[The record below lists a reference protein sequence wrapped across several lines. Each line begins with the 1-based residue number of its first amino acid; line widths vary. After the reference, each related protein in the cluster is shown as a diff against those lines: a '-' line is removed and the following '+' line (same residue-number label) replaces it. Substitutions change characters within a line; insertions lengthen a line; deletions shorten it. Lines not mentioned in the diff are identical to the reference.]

1 MADNAGAMATVE
13 RMLEAIRE
21 LEGFPDEAVAA
32 IERAGTAAIRADLE
46 AGRDPGTGKAWA
58 PTKTGERA
66 MKGAPAALQVKRAG
80 TRITWSVGAP
90 YVFHHVGVR
99 GADPRPVVPDKVS
112 LSLGNRV
119 RLGLMPLWKKKTEV
133 A

>member
-1 MADNAGAMATVE
+1 MADNASAMATVD
-13 RMLEAIRE
+13 RMLQAIRD
-21 LEGFPDEAVAA
+21 LEGFPDEAVAV
-32 IERAGTAAIRADLE
+32 IERAGTTAIRADLE
-46 AGRDPGTGKAWA
+46 AGRDPGTGAPWA
-58 PTKTGERA
+58 PTKDGQRA
-66 MKGAPAALQVKRAG
+66 MKGAASALQVKRAG

-99 GADPRPVVPDKVS
+99 GAPPRHVVPDKVS